1 MLFRKQKKPLK
12 YTTKTTFFIKM
23 TENTTK
29 KSLKKRLFHKQTIVL
44 RDDDTLKE
52 RFSLRLNLMNVF
64 VLVSVF
70 SIVMFTL
77 TVYVIAFTSLR
88 EYIPGYSSAKVDT
101 KMMEL
106 IVKTDS
112 IERVLYYNKAYLE
125 SVRKVLLGEIKP
137 QKASKDSI
145 IHAELSKIE
154 NRKFLPSKADSLL
167 RNEVANEDKYN
178 LFEKAEQKVSTVLFA
193 PVKGTITSGFSE
205 KDKHLAVDIALPIG
219 TPIKSIANGTI
230 IFADWTPTNGNV
242 IIISH
247 HEEIMSVYKHCESI
261 IKTQGDLVKTGEVV
275 ATSGNTGTLST
286 GAHLHFELWKNGY
299 FIEFE

>member
-1 MLFRKQKKPLK
+1 MP
-12 YTTKTTFFIKM
+12 
-23 TENTTK
+23 ENTKK

-64 VLVSVF
+64 VLFSVV

-88 EYIPGYSSAKVDT
+88 EYIPGYSSEKINSQ
-101 KMMEL
+101 MMEL
-106 IVKTDS
+106 TTKTDS
-112 IERVLYYNKAYLE
+112 LQQVLRYNHAYIESIK
-125 SVRKVLLGEIKP
+125 KVLLGEVKP
-137 QKASKDSI
+137 QKTDKDSLI
-145 IHAELSKIE
+145 STELHKME
-154 NRKFLPSKADSLL
+154 NGKFLPSKIDSIL
-167 RNEVANEDKYN
+167 REEVANEDKYN
-178 LFEKAEQKVSTVLFA
+178 LFEKAEQKINTVLFA
-193 PVKGTITSGFSE
+193 PVKGTITDIFSE
-205 KDKHLAVDIALPIG
+205 SEKHFAVDIALPIG

-242 IIISH
+242 VIISH
-247 HEEIMSVYKHCESI
+247 PEEIMSVYKHCESI
-261 IKTQGDLVKTGEVV
+261 TKTQGDLVRTGEVI

-286 GAHLHFELWKNGY
+286 GAHLHFELWKNGLPVDPTY